1 MHDTETTR
9 KLIATALGRQT
20 ADVAIV
26 NASLVNVFTAEIQP
40 QSTIT
45 ISAGMIASIGKPPP
59 GALGPNTVIIDA
71 EDDFVLP
78 GYIETHTHIA
88 NVFRLHDFC
97 AAVLPRGT
105 TTVISE
111 ATELGNSLGYRGLNW
126 LFEEAAD
133 LPMDISFTAPCFS
146 PPYPDFESC
155 YPISLAQYE
164 ELFQHEGIVGI
175 GEAYWPDILEAD
187 DRILELLALA
197 HRYHKPVQGHSAGAK
212 EHQLNAFAAAGIAS
226 CHEPINAEQA
236 LDRLRLGLHLM
247 IREGSIRRDL
257 AGVAPIKNLTRES
270 RRLTISTDGVTP
282 SWLLNEGHLDNLG
295 QKAIALG
302 FDPLTVVQMLT
313 LNAAEAFQRQDIG
326 ALAPGRRAD
335 ILIVPQ
341 LEKFTPRMVLC
352 RGEICAEN
360 GELKNAESYTPYSY
374 PPAAYNS
381 LPLKQVSAA
390 TFLYPTIKHNHVKVR
405 AIKPEIGS
413 MVTHEV
419 TPTLKVEQGHII
431 ADPLQ
436 DIIKYVVFDRYGSNR
451 IARGFLAGTGIQRG
465 AWASTLNWE
474 CYQPT
479 VIGANEE
486 EMATAFNR
494 LIEIRGGIVVVDE
507 GRILAELPLPIGGIK
522 TNLGLREI
530 LTCENRIVEALTTLG
545 SKLDNPFFHYQTLAF
560 TGLPFLRLTDK
571 GLFDVRKRSLVSLEV
586 EV

>member
-1 MHDTETTR
+1 MQDTETTK
-9 KLIATALGRQT
+9 KLIATALGRQA
-20 ADVAIV
+20 ADLAVV
-26 NASLVNVFTAEIQP
+26 NANLVNVFTTEIQP

-45 ISAGMIASIGKPPP
+45 VSNGKIASIGTLPP
-59 GALGPNTVIIDA
+59 GALGPETIIIDA
-71 EDDFVLP
+71 RGDFVLP

-97 AAVLPRGT
+97 AAVLPHGT
-105 TTVISE
+105 TTVFSE
-111 ATELGNSLGYRGLNW
+111 ATELGNSLGRRGLSW
-126 LFEEAAD
+126 LLEEAAGLPLD
-133 LPMDISFTAPCFS
+133 LNFTAPCFS
-146 PPYPDFESC
+146 PTYPDFEST
-155 YPISLAQYE
+155 YAISLTEYE
-164 ELFQHEGIVGI
+164 ELFQNKKIAGI
-175 GEAYWPDILEAD
+175 GEAYWPDILAAD
-187 DRILELLALA
+187 ERTLELLALA
-197 HRYHKPVQGHSAGAK
+197 HHYNKPVQGHSAGAK
-212 EHQLNAFAAAGIAS
+212 EAQLNAFVAAGISS
-226 CHEPINAEQA
+226 CHEPINPEQA

-257 AGVAPIKNLTRES
+257 AGVAPVKELTRES
-270 RRLTISTDGVTP
+270 RRMSISTDGVTP
-282 SWLLNEGHLDNLG
+282 SWLLNEGHLDSLG
-295 QKAIALG
+295 QKAVSLG

-341 LEKFTPRMVLC
+341 LEKFTPRVVLC
-352 RGEICAEN
+352 RGEVRADQ
-360 GELKNAESYTPYSY
+360 GELKNTASYTPYSY

-381 LPLKQVSAA
+381 LPLKPVTAA
-390 TFLYPTIKHNHVKVR
+390 TFLYPTAKSNQVKVR

-419 TPTLKVEQGHII
+419 TPTLKIEQGNIL

-436 DIIKYVVFDRYGSNR
+436 DIIKYVVFDRYGSKR

-479 VIGANEE
+479 VIGCNEE
-486 EMATAFNR
+486 EMACAFNR
-494 LIEIRGGIVVVDE
+494 LLEIKGGIVVVE
-507 GRILAELPLPIGGIK
+507 KSRILAELPLPIGGIMAD
-522 TNLGLREI
+522 LGLREI
-530 LTCENRIVEALTTLG
+530 LTREEQIVEALTTLG

-571 GLFDVRKRSLVSLEV
+571 GLFDVRKRSLVPLEID
-586 EV
+586 

>member
-1 MHDTETTR
+1 MPDFTTT
-9 KLIATALGRQT
+9 KKIIATALGRQA
-20 ADVAIV
+20 ADLAII
-26 NASLVNVFTAEIQP
+26 NANLVNVFTAEIQP

-45 ISAGMIASIGKPPP
+45 VYAGKIASIGNPAP
-59 GALGPNTVIIDA
+59 GALGSDTKIIDA
-71 EDDFVLP
+71 KGDFVLP

-105 TTVISE
+105 TTVFSE
-111 ATELGNSLGYRGLNW
+111 ATELGNSLGRQGLSW
-126 LFEEAAD
+126 LLEEAAGLPLD
-133 LPMDISFTAPCFS
+133 LNFTAPCFS

-155 YPISLAQYE
+155 YPISLTEYE
-164 ELFQHEGIVGI
+164 ELFQLEQIAGI
-175 GEAYWPDILEAD
+175 GEAYWPDILKAD
-187 DRILELLALA
+187 DRTLELLALA
-197 HRYHKPVQGHSAGAK
+197 KHYNKPVQGHSAGAK
-212 EHQLNAFAAAGIAS
+212 EHQLNAFTAAGITS
-226 CHEPINAEQA
+226 CHEPINPKQA

-257 AGVAPIKNLTRES
+257 AGVAPVKELTRES
-270 RRLTISTDGVTP
+270 RRMTISTDGVTP
-282 SWLLNEGHLDNLG
+282 SWLLNEGHLDSLG
-295 QKAIALG
+295 QKAVKLG

-335 ILIVPQ
+335 ILIVPE

-352 RGEICAEN
+352 RGKICASQGKLE
-360 GELKNAESYTPYSY
+360 NAEIYTPYKY
-374 PPAAYNS
+374 PQAAYNS
-381 LPLKQVSAA
+381 LPLKPVTAA
-390 TFLYPTIKHNHVKVR
+390 TFLYPTTKLDHVKVR

-419 TPTLKVEQGHII
+419 TPTLKIEQGNIL

-436 DIIKYVVFDRYGSNR
+436 GIIKYVVFDRYGSNR
-451 IARGFLAGTGIQRG
+451 IARGFLADTGIQHG

-479 VIGANEE
+479 VIGCSNE

-494 LIEIRGGIVVVDE
+494 LLEIGGGIVVVNE
-507 GRILAELPLPIGGIK
+507 GRVLAELPLPIGGIMAD
-522 TNLGLREI
+522 LGLREI
-530 LTCENRIVEALTTLG
+530 LARENRIVKALTSLG

-571 GLFDVRKRSLVSLEV
+571 GLFDVRKRSLVPLEIML
-586 EV
+586 

>member
-1 MHDTETTR
+1 MHDTKITK
-9 KLIATALGRQT
+9 KLIATALGREA
-20 ADVAIV
+20 ADLAII
-26 NASLVNVFTAEIQP
+26 NANLVNVFTAEIQP

-45 ISAGMIASIGKPPP
+45 VSNGKIAGIGKPPP
-59 GALGPNTVIIDA
+59 GALGPDTTIIDA
-71 EDDFVLP
+71 ENDFVLP

-97 AAVLPRGT
+97 AAVLPHGT

-111 ATELGNSLGYRGLNW
+111 ATELGNSLGSKGLNW

-133 LPMDISFTAPCFS
+133 LPMDIKFTAPCFS
-146 PPYPDFESC
+146 PPYPNFENC
-155 YPISLAQYE
+155 YPISLTEYE
-164 ELFQHEGIVGI
+164 KLFQSDEIVGI

-187 DRILELLALA
+187 DHTLELLALA
-197 HRYHKPVQGHSAGAK
+197 QRYNKPVQGHSAGAK

-226 CHEPINAEQA
+226 CHEPIDPRQA

-257 AGVAPIKNLTRES
+257 AGVAPVKELTRES
-270 RRLTISTDGVTP
+270 RRMTISTDGVTP
-282 SWLLNEGHLDNLG
+282 SWLLNEGHLDALG
-295 QKAIALG
+295 QKAVALG

-313 LNAAEAFQRQDIG
+313 LNAAEAFQLQDVG
-326 ALAPGRRAD
+326 ALVPGRRAD
-335 ILIVPQ
+335 ILIVPK
-341 LEKFTPRMVLC
+341 LEQFTPRMVLC
-352 RGEICAEN
+352 RGKICVNN
-360 GELKNAESYTPYSY
+360 GILQDADNYKPYSY
-374 PPAAYNS
+374 PQAAYNS
-381 LPLKQVSAA
+381 LSLPQVTTA
-390 TFLYPTIKHNHVKVR
+390 TFHYPTTKHNHVKVR

-419 TPTLKVEQGHII
+419 TPTLKVEGGNII

-451 IARGFLAGTGIQRG
+451 IARGFLAGTGIQHG

-479 VIGANEE
+479 VIGADDE

-494 LIEIRGGIVVVDE
+494 LLEIKGGIVVVDK
-507 GRILAELPLPIGGIK
+507 GRVLAELPLPIGGIK
-522 TNLGLREI
+522 TDLGLREI
-530 LTCENRIVEALTTLG
+530 LAREEQIVEALTSLG

-571 GLFDVRKRSLVSLEV
+571 GLFDVRKRSLVPLEV
-586 EV
+586 D